1 MPASTTQYYEKVEA
15 FYTRRARQAEHA
27 HIVRLSTQLYDL
39 VGAERHAAIVEDL
52 PDDIGYPGVVRRLER
67 AIACAEGKHDWQ
79 TLTTGSMQVVGGELL
94 DDLHD
99 SVICRVCG
107 AEQD

>member
-39 VGAERHAAIVEDL
+39 VGAERHAEIVEAL
-52 PDDIGYPGVVRRLER
+52 PDNIGYAATVKRLER
-67 AIACAEGKHDWQ
+67 AIACAEGKHDWVTYTSGGQ
-79 TLTTGSMQVVGGELL
+79 RLSGGELL
-94 DDLHD
+94 DDLQD
-99 SVICRVCG
+99 VVECRICGV
-107 AEQD
+107 EQD